1 MNIRRFIWV
10 SILVISLFPA
20 GGCYSVRK
28 KITRKR
34 KRNKEETVA
43 YVDFKQYP
51 ETLSIED
58 YQNYFLFIR
67 AWLDEFILSLEPG
80 GNRKRR
86 IKSIN
91 EAMENFE
98 RLRSAFTEEGLRET
112 EPLYERLTELRTKA
126 GEPRV
131 EGFELS
137 RLLRQAG
144 RVKRDFE
151 KELNWDKVNKWLK

>member
-1 MNIRRFIWV
+1 MSILVV
-10 SILVISLFPA
+10 SILFT

-28 KITRKR
+28 KFTRKK
-34 KRNKEETVA
+34 KRDKEEAVA

-51 ETLSIED
+51 ETLSAED

-80 GNRKRR
+80 GNRKRQ

-98 RLRSAFTEEGLRET
+98 RLRSSFTEEGLRET
-112 EPLYERLTELRTKA
+112 AFMYELLTDLRTKA
-126 GEPRV
+126 EGPRMN
-131 EGFELS
+131 EFEQS

-144 RVKRDFE
+144 RVKREFE
-151 KELNWDKVNKWLK
+151 KKLSWNEVDKWLK